1 MKQISNSS
9 GKYVA
14 YINEVNKEVRDLQG
28 KLIGKIDEKN
38 IIYDTG
44 GNYLGIY
51 DENTQLVLVREV
63 ELKKLKRIGITSS
76 LREVSQPVR
85 VKGVKRIVPLGFRSV
100 FG

>member
-14 YINEVNKEVRDLQG
+14 YINEANKEVRDLQG

-38 IIYDTG
+38 IIYDIH
-44 GNYLGIY
+44 GNYFGTY
-51 DENTQLVLVREV
+51 EENTQLVLVRDI
-63 ELKKLKRIGITSS
+63 ELKKIKRIGSINSTQ
-76 LREVSQPVR
+76 EVPNTIR
-85 VKGVKRIVPLGFRSV
+85 IKGVRRIIPLGFRSV

>member
-38 IIYDTG
+38 IIYD
-44 GNYLGIY
+44 N
-51 DENTQLVLVREV
+51 
-63 ELKKLKRIGITSS
+63 
-76 LREVSQPVR
+76 
-85 VKGVKRIVPLGFRSV
+85 
-100 FG
+100 